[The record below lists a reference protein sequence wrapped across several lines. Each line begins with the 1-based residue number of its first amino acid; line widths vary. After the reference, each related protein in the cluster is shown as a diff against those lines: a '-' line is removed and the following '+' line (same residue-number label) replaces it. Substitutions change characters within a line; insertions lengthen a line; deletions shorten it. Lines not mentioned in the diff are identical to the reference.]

1 MINEIKNFKKKNYF
15 PIIKTSGL
23 LLLLLL
29 FSSLVA
35 VFLGIDYNNLSRIN
49 KIIFLLVCDLIYLIF
64 LIFCYYKTIKKDLKE
79 YIKSFNKYFEESFK
93 YWLTGLIGMV
103 ISNLL
108 IIFITKNNMANNE
121 EAVRS
126 LIDLAPL
133 YMLFNVSIYAPL
145 TEELIFRKGFKDM
158 FKTKWVF
165 IIMSGLTFGAMH
177 VVSSVTNIS
186 QLLFIIPYSCLGI
199 AFAYNYYKSNNIFSS
214 IVMHS
219 LHNTLAIVIY
229 FFI

>member
-1 MINEIKNFKKKNYF
+1 MIKNIKNNTYY
-15 PIIKTSGL
+15 PIIKTTGL

-29 FSSLVA
+29 FSSLIA
-35 VFLGIDYNNLSRIN
+35 AIFGINYNELSDN
-49 KIIFLLVCDLIYLIF
+49 KKIMFLLITDVIYLLF
-64 LIFCYYKTIKKDLKE
+64 LIFCYYKTIKEDLKN
-79 YIKSFNKYFEESFK
+79 YIKNFNTMFEESFK

-108 IIFITKNNMANNE
+108 IIFLTKNNMANNE
-121 EAVRS
+121 EAVRE

-133 YMLFNVSIYAPL
+133 FMIFNVGIYAPL
-145 TEELIFRKGFKDM
+145 TEELIFRKGFRDM
-158 FKTKWVF
+158 FNSKWIY
-165 IIMSGLTFGAMH
+165 IIMSGVTFGALH
-177 VVSSVTNIS
+177 VVSSVSNIS

-199 AFAYNYYKSNNIFSS
+199 AFSYNYYKSNNIFSS

-219 LHNTLAIVIY
+219 LHNTLAIILY